1 MRIELINTGAEL
13 LVGRVLNT
21 HQQWLCRQL
30 ADLGREVSR
39 QVCVPDDALQIRD
52 ALRESLARSEL
63 VIITGGLGPTSDDL
77 TRDVVAQVLRRKLVR
92 HPATLSRIRH
102 FFAARHRPMPAGV
115 QVQAMIPEGAMVL
128 VNCNGTAPGLALQT
142 IAGKQCLILLPGPP
156 RELRP
161 LFLKSVVPLLRRKFP
176 LASPFLC
183 HTFKTTG
190 LGESIVE
197 EKIAPALQPLVR
209 NGLQLAYC
217 ARVGEVDVRL
227 AAHGEKAASLLAQGI
242 RRVRRLL
249 GPVIFGTGDDSLE
262 SVLIRLLIARQKTL
276 AVAESCT
283 GGFLAHRLT
292 NVPGSSAVFL
302 GGVVAYSNQVKQDLL
317 GVSAETLRRHGA
329 VSEPVARA
337 MAEGARRLLRAD
349 CALAV
354 TGLAGPGG
362 GTPDKPAG
370 TAFIALSQ
378 NKGTAVLLQH
388 SPVDRETF
396 KFAVSQRAL
405 DLLRQ
410 ALPPPLPRPGV
421 KSKKNSKKSLLL
433 A

>member
-30 ADLGREVSR
+30 TDLGYEVSR
-39 QVCVPDDALQIRD
+39 QVCVTDGRRQIQD
-52 ALRESLARSEL
+52 VLRESLARADL
-63 VIITGGLGPTSDDL
+63 IITTGGLGPTSDDL
-77 TRDVVAQVLRRKLVR
+77 TRDVAAQILRRKLVR
-92 HPATLSRIRH
+92 HQATLSRIKE
-102 FFAARHRPMPAGV
+102 FFAARHRPMPAQV
-115 QVQAMIPEGAMVL
+115 QVQAMIPQGATVL
-128 VNCNGTAPGLALQT
+128 PNPNGTAPGLALRIVAGKQR
-142 IAGKQCLILLPGPP
+142 ALPGKQCLLLLPGPP

-161 LFLKSVVPLLRRKFP
+161 MFLNAVVPLLRRKFP
-176 LASPFLC
+176 PDSHFFC
-183 HTFKTTG
+183 RTFKTTG
-190 LGESIVE
+190 LGESAVE
-197 EKIAPALQPLVR
+197 EKIAGPLQPLVR
-209 NGLQLAYC
+209 DGLQLAYC

-227 AAHGEKAASLLAQGI
+227 AARGQNAGALLAEGGDM
-242 RRVRRLL
+242 VESLL
-249 GPVIFGTGDDSLE
+249 GPLIFGTDDDSLE
-262 SVLIRLLIARQKTL
+262 AVLINLLTAHKKTL

-317 GVSAETLRRHGA
+317 GVRAQTLRRHGA
-329 VSEPVARA
+329 VSEPVARE

-354 TGLAGPGG
+354 TGIAGPAG
-362 GTPDKPAG
+362 GTPAKPAG

-378 NKGTAVLLQH
+378 DQRTTVHFQY
-388 SPVDRETF
+388 SPLDRQTF
-396 KFAVSQRAL
+396 KFAISQRAL

-410 ALPPPLPRPGV
+410 ALPSGPPLSPGT
-421 KSKKNSKKSLLL
+421 
-433 A
+433 

>member
-30 ADLGREVSR
+30 TGLGYEVSR
-39 QVCVPDDALQIRD
+39 QICVPDDALQIQD
-52 ALRESLARSEL
+52 ALRESLARTDL
-63 VIITGGLGPTSDDL
+63 VIATGGLGPTGDDL
-77 TRDVVAQVLRRKLVR
+77 TRDVAAQVLGRKLVR

-102 FFAARHRPMPAGV
+102 YFAARRRPMPASV
-115 QVQAMIPEGAMVL
+115 SVQAMIPEGAKVL
-128 VNCNGTAPGLALQT
+128 VNFNGTAPGLALET
-142 IAGKQCLILLPGPP
+142 FAGKKCLILLPGPP
-156 RELRP
+156 RELQP
-161 LFLKSVVPLLRRKFP
+161 MFLKSVVPLLLRKFP

-183 HTFKTTG
+183 QTFRTTG
-190 LGESIVE
+190 LGESVVE
-197 EKIAPALQPLVR
+197 EKIAGALQPLVR
-209 NGLQLAYC
+209 DGLQLAYC

-227 AAHGEKAASLLAQGI
+227 AARGEKAAALLAQGA
-242 RRVRRLL
+242 RRLRRLL

-262 SVLIRLLIARQKTL
+262 SVLIGLLTAHRRTL

-337 MAEGARRLLRAD
+337 MAEGVRRLLRAD
-349 CALAV
+349 FALAV
-354 TGLAGPGG
+354 TGIAGPGG
-362 GTPDKPAG
+362 GTPAKPAG

-378 NKGTAVLLQH
+378 NQGTTVLLQYT
-388 SPVDRETF
+388 PVDRETF
-396 KFAVSQRAL
+396 KFAISQRAL

-410 ALPPPLPRPGV
+410 ALPPIPPAPRKIP
-421 KSKKNSKKSLLL
+421 KKLK
-433 A
+433 

>member
-1 MRIELINTGAEL
+1 MRIELLNTGAEL

-30 ADLGREVSR
+30 TDLGYEVSR
-39 QVCVPDDALQIRD
+39 QICVADDARQIRD
-52 ALRESLARSEL
+52 ALLESLARADVVL
-63 VIITGGLGPTSDDL
+63 TTGGLGPTGDDI
-77 TRDVVAQVLRRKLVR
+77 TRDVAAQVLRRKLVR
-92 HPATLSRIRH
+92 HAGTLSRIRH
-102 FFAARHRPMPAGV
+102 YFAVRRRPMPATV
-115 QVQAMIPEGAMVL
+115 PVQAMIPQGAKVL
-128 VNCNGTAPGLALQT
+128 TNFNGTAPGLALET
-142 IAGKQCLILLPGPP
+142 FAGKKCLILLPGPP

-161 LFLKSVVPLLRRKFP
+161 MFLKSVVPLLCRKFP

-190 LGESIVE
+190 LGESVVE
-197 EKIAPALQPLVR
+197 ETIARPLQPLVR
-209 NGLQLAYC
+209 DGLQLAYC

-227 AAHGEKAASLLAQGI
+227 AARGEKAAALLARGI

-262 SVLIRLLIARQKTL
+262 SVLIHRLAARQKTL

-317 GVSAETLRRHGA
+317 GVSAETLRRRGA

-337 MAEGARRLLRAD
+337 MADGVRRLLRAD
-349 CALAV
+349 FALAV
-354 TGLAGPGG
+354 TGIAGPGG
-362 GTPDKPAG
+362 GTPAKPAG
-370 TAFIALSQ
+370 TAFIALSENQ
-378 NKGTAVLLQH
+378 GTTVLLQY

-396 KFAVSQRAL
+396 KFAISQRAL

-410 ALPPPLPRPGV
+410 SLPAFPRLGATTTE
-421 KSKKNSKKSLLL
+421 KSIKSLPL